1 MDAAIQ
7 TLDLIARAALLIVA
21 AALMIAVVQR
31 CWPRAL
37 GRKAAD
43 PAFDPE
49 ACPYGERPGFSARE
63 LHQFRPRLGG
73 RADRG
78 GM

>member
-1 MDAAIQ
+1 MTDAAIQ

-31 CWPRAL
+31 CLPRAL
-37 GRKAAD
+37 GRKAVD

-63 LHQFRPRLGG
+63 LDRYQTR
-73 RADRG
+73 RAAR
-78 GM
+78 

>member
-1 MDAAIQ
+1 MDTAIQ

-31 CWPRAL
+31 CLPRAL

-63 LHQFRPRLGG
+63 LHQFRPR
-73 RADRG
+73 RSATR
-78 GM
+78 

>member
-1 MDAAIQ
+1 MTDAAIQ

-31 CWPRAL
+31 CLPRAL
-37 GRKAAD
+37 GRKASD

-63 LHQFRPRLGG
+63 LHQFKPKGVR
-73 RADRG
+73 
-78 GM
+78 